1 MSEPTPELP
10 GPPAGPEVTA
20 PAAPAIIPAPSPD
33 GDASLPLP
41 QVAMSRRPRLSMVWL
56 VPLLALLVG
65 ASLVVR
71 NILQTGP
78 RIEIE
83 FHTAEGLEPGK
94 TEVRYKEVVIG
105 RVTTVTLR
113 DDRQHVIA
121 EVQLDRSATGVAVED
136 TAFWVVRP
144 RIGVGG
150 VSGLGTL
157 LSGAYIGVDA
167 GKSDV
172 ARAGFV
178 GLENPPHVLRGEPG
192 TGYLLRAADL
202 GSLDVGSP
210 IYYRRT
216 RVGRVVGYTLDAER
230 DELSVKVFIEA
241 PYQRLVTPQTRFWN
255 ASGVDL
261 SINANGLT
269 LDTQTLTSVLAGGIA
284 FEQPEG
290 ESRQPVAAAGTEFTL
305 FNDRKSALA
314 PPRGPPLP
322 VRLVFDGSLR
332 GLSVG
337 APIDFLGIEIGSVR
351 ALSLQY
357 DSARQRAPVLVL
369 AELYPMRLGGL
380 RAALGKPAVGASA
393 STSSSTNTDTSADT
407 DSAAADRALLQRLV
421 DNGLRAQLRTGN
433 LLTGQLYVAMDF
445 HPKAGPLRL
454 SVHDGM
460 LTLPTVPGALN
471 ELQSQVGDIVQK
483 INRLPLDEISRG
495 LADTLRQADT
505 TLKQLTPDTRAALAE
520 TQRTLAAAQA
530 LLAQLGPEAQQSLQ
544 ALRRAV
550 DSAQAT
556 LDRTEQTLLEP
567 GAPLQR
573 NLAQALVEVQRAAAA
588 LRVMADTLQRNPE
601 SLLRG
606 KPPDPALPTTGGP
619 P

>member
-1 MSEPTPELP
+1 MTDPTAPEPMA
-10 GPPAGPEVTA
+10 PPATANPPAAATA
-20 PAAPAIIPAPSPD
+20 PDANANANASAS
-33 GDASLPLP
+33 ASLPLP
-41 QVAMSRRPRLSMVWL
+41 RVVQRPGPRLSLVWL
-56 VPLLALLVG
+56 VPLLALAIG
-65 ASLVVR
+65 ASLVAR
-71 NILQTGP
+71 SILQTGP

-105 RVTTVTLR
+105 RVQTVTLR

-121 EVQLDRSATGVAVED
+121 EVQLDRSAAGVAVDD
-136 TAFWVVRP
+136 TTFWVVRP

-167 GKSDV
+167 GQSDNAK
-172 ARAGFV
+172 ARFV
-178 GLENPPHVLRGEPG
+178 GLENPPYVLRGEPG
-192 TGYLLRAADL
+192 SGYLLRAADL

-230 DELSVKVFIEA
+230 DALSVKIFIES

-255 ASGVDL
+255 ASGLDL
-261 SINANGLT
+261 SVDANGLT
-269 LDTQTLTSVLAGGIA
+269 LNTQTLTSVLAGGIA
-284 FEQPEG
+284 FEQPDADP
-290 ESRQPVAAAGTEFTL
+290 RQPAAAAGTEFTL
-305 FNDRKSALA
+305 FNDRKLALA
-314 PPRGPPLP
+314 PPRGRVLP

-337 APIDFLGIEIGSVR
+337 APIDFLGVEIGQVR

-357 DSARQRAPVLVL
+357 DAERQRAPVLVL
-369 AELYPMRLGGL
+369 ADLYPMRLGGV
-380 RAALGKPAVGASA
+380 RAALVKLAAGAGAGATANSE
-393 STSSSTNTDTSADT
+393 ADT
-407 DSAAADRALLQRLV
+407 AAADRALIQRLV
-421 DNGLRAQLRTGN
+421 DSGLRAQLRSGN

-454 SVHDGM
+454 KIQDGM
-460 LTLPTVPGALN
+460 LTLPTVPGTLS
-471 ELQSQVGDIVQK
+471 ELQSQLGDIVQK
-483 INRLPLDEISRG
+483 LSRLPLDEIARG
-495 LADTLRQADT
+495 LTETLRQAET
-505 TLKQLTPDTRAALAE
+505 TMKTLTPDARAALAE

-530 LLAQLGPEAQQSLQ
+530 LLLQLGPEASQSLL
-544 ALRRAV
+544 ALRQAV
-550 DSAQAT
+550 DSALAT
-556 LDRTEQTLLEP
+556 LGRTEQTLLAP

-573 NLAQALVEVQRAAAA
+573 NLEQALIDVQRAAAA

-606 KPPDPALPTTGGP
+606 KPPDPALPTTGGTP
-619 P
+619 

>member
-10 GPPAGPEVTA
+10 GPPAGPDGPPGVPMTA
-20 PAAPAIIPAPSPD
+20 TST
-33 GDASLPLP
+33 DASLPLP

-380 RAALGKPAVGASA
+380 RAALGKPAVGANTNTNTNTSA
-393 STSSSTNTDTSADT
+393 STDTSADT

-483 INRLPLDEISRG
+483 INALPLDEIGRG
-495 LADTLRQADT
+495 LAEALRQADT

>member
-1 MSEPTPELP
+1 MTEPTAPEP
-10 GPPAGPEVTA
+10 TAPPPPAATA
-20 PAAPAIIPAPSPD
+20 RALDPIADTNAN
-33 GDASLPLP
+33 ASLPLP
-41 QVAMSRRPRLSMVWL
+41 RVVLPRGPRLSLVWL
-56 VPLLALLVG
+56 VPLLALAIG

-71 NILQTGP
+71 SILQAGP

-105 RVTTVTLR
+105 RVQTVTLR

-121 EVQLDRSATGVAVED
+121 EVQLDRSAAGVAVDD
-136 TAFWVVRP
+136 TTFWVVRP

-167 GKSDV
+167 GKSDNPKT
-172 ARAGFV
+172 RFV
-178 GLENPPHVLRGEPG
+178 GLENPPYVLRGEPG
-192 TGYLLRAADL
+192 SGYLLRAVDL

-210 IYYRRT
+210 VYYRRT

-230 DELSVKVFIEA
+230 DALSVKVFIDA

-261 SINANGLT
+261 SLNANGLT
-269 LDTQTLTSVLAGGIA
+269 LNTQTLTSVLAGGIA
-284 FEQPEG
+284 FEQPDADP
-290 ESRQPVAAAGTEFTL
+290 RQPAAAAGTEFTL
-305 FNDRKSALA
+305 FEDRKAALA
-314 PPRGPPLP
+314 PPRGPVLA

-337 APIDFLGIEIGSVR
+337 APIEFLGVEIGHVR

-357 DSARQRAPVLVL
+357 DSKRQRTPVQVL
-369 AELYPMRLGGL
+369 ADLYPIRLGGV
-380 RAALGKPAVGASA
+380 RAALVTAPAGAGAGAATDSQ
-393 STSSSTNTDTSADT
+393 TDT
-407 DSAAADRALLQRLV
+407 AAADRALLQRLV
-421 DNGLRAQLRTGN
+421 DTGLRAQLRSGN
-433 LLTGQLYVAMDF
+433 LLTGQLYVSMDF
-445 HPKAGPLRL
+445 HPKAGPQRL
-454 SVHDGM
+454 QQQDGV
-460 LTLPTVPGALN
+460 LTLPTVPGALS
-471 ELQSQVGDIVQK
+471 ELQTQVGDIVQK
-483 INRLPLDEISRG
+483 LSRLPLDDIARG
-495 LADTLRQADT
+495 LADTLRQAET
-505 TLKQLTPDTRAALAE
+505 TMKVLTPDARASLAE

-530 LLAQLGPEAQQSLQ
+530 LLQQLGPEASQSLQ

-550 DSAQAT
+550 DGAQAT
-556 LDRTEQTLLEP
+556 LARTEQTLLEP

-573 NLAQALVEVQRAAAA
+573 NLEQALIEVQRAAAA

-606 KPPDPALPTTGGP
+606 KPPDPALPTTGGSP
-619 P
+619 

>member
-1 MSEPTPELP
+1 MREPTP
-10 GPPAGPEVTA
+10 PETA
-20 PAAPAIIPAPSPD
+20 PRPDDRPAAAAVAVDANAS
-33 GDASLPLP
+33 ASLPLP
-41 QVAMSRRPRLSMVWL
+41 QVLQSQRPRLSLVWL
-56 VPLLALLVG
+56 VPLLALAIG

-105 RVTTVTLR
+105 RVQTVTLR

-121 EVQLDRSATGVAVED
+121 EVQLDRSAAGVAVDD
-136 TAFWVVRP
+136 TTFWVVRP

-167 GKSDV
+167 GQSDNAK
-172 ARAGFV
+172 ARFV
-178 GLENPPHVLRGEPG
+178 GLENPPYVLRGEPG
-192 TGYLLRAADL
+192 SGYLLRAVDL

-230 DELSVKVFIEA
+230 DALSVKIFIES

-255 ASGVDL
+255 ASGLDL
-261 SINANGLT
+261 SVDANGLT
-269 LDTQTLTSVLAGGIA
+269 LNTQTLTSVLAGGIA

-380 RAALGKPAVGASA
+380 RAALGKPAVGANTNTNTNTSA
-393 STSSSTNTDTSADT
+393 STDTSADT

-483 INRLPLDEISRG
+483 INALPLDEIGRG
-495 LADTLRQADT
+495 LAEALRQADT

>member
-1 MSEPTPELP
+1 MSEPI
-10 GPPAGPEVTA
+10 PPISPIP
-20 PAAPAIIPAPSPD
+20 PAAPLPD
-33 GDASLPLP
+33 AAAGASSTALALPLP
-41 QVAMSRRPRLSMVWL
+41 NVVQSRRPRLSIVWL
-56 VPLLALLVG
+56 VPLLALAIG

-105 RVTTVTLR
+105 RVQTVTLR

-121 EVQLDRSATGVAVED
+121 EVQLDRSAAGVAVDD
-136 TAFWVVRP
+136 TTFWVVRP

-167 GKSDV
+167 GKSGNAK
-172 ARAGFV
+172 ARFV
-178 GLENPPHVLRGEPG
+178 GLENPPYVLRGEPG
-192 TGYLLRAADL
+192 SGYILRAADL

-210 IYYRRT
+210 VYYRRT

-230 DELSVKVFIEA
+230 DALSVKVFIEA

-255 ASGVDL
+255 ESGLDL
-261 SINANGLT
+261 SVDANGLK
-269 LDTQTLTSVLAGGIA
+269 LNTQTLSSLLAGGIA
-284 FEQPEG
+284 FEQPNADP
-290 ESRQPVAAAGTEFTL
+290 RPPVAAAGTEFTL
-305 FNDRKSALA
+305 FDDRKSALA
-314 PPRGPPLP
+314 LPRGPVLP

-337 APIDFLGIEIGSVR
+337 APIDFLGVEIGQVR

-357 DSARQRAPVLVL
+357 DAERQRAPVLVL
-369 AELYPMRLGGL
+369 VLADLYPMRLGGV
-380 RAALGKPAVGASA
+380 RAALAQLPAGGGADGE
-393 STSSSTNTDTSADT
+393 TDT
-407 DSAAADRALLQRLV
+407 AAADRALLQRLV
-421 DNGLRAQLRTGN
+421 DNGLRAQLRSGN
-433 LLTGQLYVAMDF
+433 LLTGQLFVAMDF
-445 HPKAGPLRL
+445 YPKAGPLRL
-454 SVHDGM
+454 KTQDGV
-460 LTLPTVPGALN
+460 LTLPTVPGALS
-471 ELQSQVGDIVQK
+471 ELQTQLGDIVQK
-483 INRLPLDEISRG
+483 LSRLPLDDIGRAV
-495 LADTLRQADT
+495 ADTLRQAET
-505 TLKQLTPDTRAALAE
+505 TLKDLTPDARAALAE

-530 LLAQLGPEAQQSLQ
+530 LLLQLGPEATQSLQ

-550 DSAQAT
+550 DTAQAT
-556 LDRTEQTLLEP
+556 LAHADKTLLEP

-573 NLAQALVEVQRAAAA
+573 NLEQALIDVQRAAAA

-606 KPPDPALPTTGGP
+606 KPADPALPNTGSP

>member
-1 MSEPTPELP
+1 MTEPNAPNPPGQPGQPETPA
-10 GPPAGPEVTA
+10 PPVPADR
-20 PAAPAIIPAPSPD
+20 PAAAVAPETGAP
-33 GDASLPLP
+33 LPLP
-41 QVAMSRRPRLSMVWL
+41 RVVQSRRPRLSIVWL
-56 VPLLALLVG
+56 VPLLALAVG

-71 NILQTGP
+71 SILQTGP

-83 FHTAEGLEPGK
+83 FRTAEGLEPGK

-105 RVTTVTLR
+105 RVQAVTLR
-113 DDRQHVIA
+113 DDRQKVIA
-121 EVQLDRSATGVAVED
+121 EVQLDRSAAGVAVDD

-167 GKSDV
+167 GKSDSGK
-172 ARAGFV
+172 ARFV
-178 GLENPPHVLRGEPG
+178 GLENPPYVLRGEPG

-210 IYYRRT
+210 VYYRRT

-261 SINANGLT
+261 SLNASGLT

-284 FEQPEG
+284 FEQPDADP
-290 ESRQPVAAAGTEFTL
+290 RQPVAAAGTEFLL
-305 FNDRKSALA
+305 FNDRKAALA
-314 PPRGPPLP
+314 PPRGPLLP
-322 VRLVFDGSLR
+322 VRMVFDGSLR
-332 GLSVG
+332 GLSIG
-337 APIDFLGIEIGSVR
+337 APIDFLGVEIGQVR

-357 DSARQRAPVLVL
+357 DAERQRAPVLVL
-369 AELYPMRLGGL
+369 ADLYPMRLGGV
-380 RAALGKPAVGASA
+380 RAALAKLPAGGGADGD
-393 STSSSTNTDTSADT
+393 TDT
-407 DSAAADRALLQRLV
+407 AAADRALLQRLV
-421 DNGLRAQLRTGN
+421 DQGLRAQLRTGN

-445 HPKAGPLRL
+445 YPKAGPLKL
-454 SVHDGM
+454 KTQDGA
-460 LTLPTVPGALN
+460 LTLPTVPGALS

-483 INRLPLDEISRG
+483 LSRLPLDDIGRG
-495 LADTLRQADT
+495 LADTLRQAET
-505 TLKQLTPDTRAALAE
+505 TLKELTPETKASLAE
-520 TQRTLAAAQA
+520 AQRTLAAAQA
-530 LLAQLGPEAQQSLQ
+530 LLQQLGPEAQQSLQ
-544 ALRRAV
+544 ALRRAL

-556 LDRTEQTLLEP
+556 LARTEQTLLEP

-573 NLAQALVEVQRAAAA
+573 NLEQALIDVQRAAAA
-588 LRVMADTLQRNPE
+588 LRVMADTLQRHPE

-606 KPPDPALPTTGGP
+606 KPPDPALPNTRSNP
-619 P
+619 

>member
-1 MSEPTPELP
+1 MTEPVPP
-10 GPPAGPEVTA
+10 IPPIPPATPAAAQPDAAADA
-20 PAAPAIIPAPSPD
+20 PATALA
-33 GDASLPLP
+33 LPLP
-41 QVAMSRRPRLSMVWL
+41 RVQQSRRPRLSIVWL
-56 VPLLALLVG
+56 VPLLALAVG

-83 FHTAEGLEPGK
+83 FRTAEGLEPGK

-105 RVTTVTLR
+105 RVQTVTLR

-121 EVQLDRSATGVAVED
+121 EVQLDRSAAGVAVDD
-136 TAFWVVRP
+136 TTFWVVRP

-167 GKSDV
+167 GKSDS
-172 ARAGFV
+172 AKSRFV
-178 GLENPPHVLRGEPG
+178 GLENPPYVLRGEPG
-192 TGYLLRAADL
+192 SGYILQAADL

-210 IYYRRT
+210 VYYRRT
-216 RVGRVVGYTLDAER
+216 RVGRVVGYSLDAGR
-230 DELSVKVFIEA
+230 DQLSVKVFIEA

-261 SINANGLT
+261 SLNANGLT
-269 LDTQTLTSVLAGGIA
+269 INTQTLTSVLAGGIA
-284 FEQPEG
+284 FEQPDADP
-290 ESRQPVAAAGTEFTL
+290 RQPAAAAGTEFTL
-305 FNDRKSALA
+305 FDDRKAALA
-314 PPRGPPLP
+314 PPRGPVLP

-332 GLSVG
+332 GLSIG
-337 APIDFLGIEIGSVR
+337 APIDFLGVEIGQVR

-357 DSARQRAPVLVL
+357 DAERQRTPVQVL
-369 AELYPMRLGGL
+369 ADLYPMRLGGV
-380 RAALGKPAVGASA
+380 RAALVRPAAGAGA
-393 STSSSTNTDTSADT
+393 DGETDT
-407 DSAAADRALLQRLV
+407 AAADLSLLQRLV
-421 DNGLRAQLRTGN
+421 DSGLRAQLRTGN

-445 HPKAGPLRL
+445 QAKAGPLRL
-454 SVHDGM
+454 KLQDGL
-460 LTLPTVPGALN
+460 LTLPTVPGALT
-471 ELQSQVGDIVQK
+471 ELQAQVGEIVQK
-483 INRLPLDEISRG
+483 LSRLPLDEIARG
-495 LADTLRQADT
+495 VADTLRQT
-505 TLKQLTPDTRAALAE
+505 ETSLKALTPDARAALAE

-530 LLAQLGPEAQQSLQ
+530 LLLQLGPEASQSLQ

-550 DSAQAT
+550 DTAQAT
-556 LDRTEQTLLEP
+556 LAHVDQTLLEP

-573 NLAQALVEVQRAAAA
+573 NLEQALIEVQRAAAA

-606 KPPDPALPTTGGP
+606 KPPDAALPTNGGP

>member
-1 MSEPTPELP
+1 MNEPTAPEP
-10 GPPAGPEVTA
+10 TAPPPPANP
-20 PAAPAIIPAPSPD
+20 PAAAVVAPD
-33 GDASLPLP
+33 GNANASASLPLP
-41 QVAMSRRPRLSMVWL
+41 RVVQPRGPRLSLVWL
-56 VPLLALLVG
+56 VPLLALAIG

-71 NILQTGP
+71 SILQTGP

-83 FHTAEGLEPGK
+83 FRTAEGLEPGK

-105 RVTTVTLR
+105 RVQTVTLR

-121 EVQLDRSATGVAVED
+121 EVQLDRSAAGVAVDD
-136 TAFWVVRP
+136 TTFWVVRP

-167 GKSDV
+167 GQSDNAK
-172 ARAGFV
+172 ARFV
-178 GLENPPHVLRGEPG
+178 GLENPPYVLRGEPG
-192 TGYLLRAADL
+192 SGYLLRAVDL

-230 DELSVKVFIEA
+230 DALSVKIFIES

-255 ASGVDL
+255 ASGLDL
-261 SINANGLT
+261 SVDANGLT
-269 LDTQTLTSVLAGGIA
+269 LNTQTLTSVLAGGIA
-284 FEQPEG
+284 FEQPDADP
-290 ESRQPVAAAGTEFTL
+290 RQPAAAAGTEFTL
-305 FNDRKSALA
+305 FNDRKLALA
-314 PPRGPPLP
+314 PPRGRVLP

-337 APIDFLGIEIGSVR
+337 APIDFLGVEIGQVR

-357 DSARQRAPVLVL
+357 DAERQRAPVLVL
-369 AELYPMRLGGL
+369 ADLYPMRLGGV
-380 RAALGKPAVGASA
+380 RAALVKLPAGAGTGA
-393 STSSSTNTDTSADT
+393 ATDGETDTAR
-407 DSAAADRALLQRLV
+407 ADRALLQRLV
-421 DNGLRAQLRTGN
+421 DTGLRAQLRSGN

-454 SVHDGM
+454 KTQDGM
-460 LTLPTVPGALN
+460 LTLPTVPGTLS
-471 ELQSQVGDIVQK
+471 ELQSQLGDIVQK
-483 INRLPLDEISRG
+483 LSRLPLEEIARG
-495 LADTLRQADT
+495 LTETLRQAET
-505 TLKQLTPDTRAALAE
+505 TMKTLTPDARAALAE

-530 LLAQLGPEAQQSLQ
+530 LLQQLGPEASQSLL
-544 ALRRAV
+544 ALRQAV
-550 DSAQAT
+550 AGAQAT
-556 LDRTEQTLLEP
+556 LARTEQTLLAP

-573 NLAQALVEVQRAAAA
+573 NLEQALIDVQRAAAA

-606 KPPDPALPTTGGP
+606 KPPDPALPTTGGSP
-619 P
+619 